1 MAKRPKR
8 WIVVRFRESRGMWE
22 VDYRDRHG
30 KRSSMASVPS
40 STSTGAEPS
49 PVTVAE
55 DSISSSTPAWP
66 GSATS
71 HGRSSRRSSRG
82 RSVLA

>member
-49 PVTVAE
+49 PVTVE
-55 DSISSSTPAWP
+55 RNWGHTSSGLP
-66 GSATS
+66 
-71 HGRSSRRSSRG
+71 HR
-82 RSVLA
+82 